1 MDFPTLLTD
10 LFIIGLFAIGIY
22 TFTILPRQRAF
33 KERQKLVSELTV
45 GTEVTTYG
53 GMIGKVTKIEAD
65 QGIVHL
71 EIANGVTVRLL
82 MQAIGSEYKPAEVA
96 DSAQKAMK

>member
-22 TFTILPRQRAF
+22 AFTILPRQRAF
-33 KERQKLVSELTV
+33 KERQKLVSDLVV

-53 GMIGKVTKIEAD
+53 GMIGKVTKIESE

-96 DSAQKAMK
+96 DSAKRAMK

>member
-1 MDFPTLLTD
+1 MDLTTLLTD

-22 TFTILPRQRAF
+22 AFTILPRQRAF
-33 KERQKLVSELTV
+33 KDRQKLVSELAT

-53 GMIGKVTKIEAD
+53 GIIGKVVKLESD

-71 EIANGVTVRLL
+71 EIAPGVTVRILA
-82 MQAIGSEYKPAEVA
+82 QAIASEYKAADVA
-96 DSAQKAMK
+96 QSAQRAMK